1 MTSLK
6 YSLKK
11 KAFVNRFPCFCKGR
25 LNICKDAVK
34 LPKGYFT
41 ISKNISELLNI

>member
-1 MTSLK
+1 MYDFFEIQFL
-6 YSLKK
+6 

-41 ISKNISELLNI
+41 ISKKYQSF